1 MTGRTLKETVFFTGL
16 KLFLHRAETIDT
28 EVVMTAEK
36 DIVLI
41 YQDDQPMIFARV
53 EDIRPDVKK
62 DWFQIRLML
71 LNLPVQTVT
80 WILRDTYINGSEF
93 TMGGQKMRLEK
104 IEPPKEPGSHE
115 DGPEDKSP
123 KTDSKETGTVIS
135 LKDRL
140 PK

>member
-1 MTGRTLKETVFFTGL
+1 MV
-16 KLFLHRAETIDT
+16 AEN
-28 EVVMTAEK
+28 

-41 YQDDQPMIFARV
+41 YHDDQPMVFARV

-62 DWFQIRLML
+62 DWFQIKLML

-93 TMGGQKMRLEK
+93 TMDGHKMRLEK
-104 IEPPKEPGSHE
+104 IEPPQEDDRSVNDSEPSGPEPGQ
-115 DGPEDKSP
+115 
-123 KTDSKETGTVIS
+123 KESGTVIS
-135 LKDRL
+135 LKDRK